1 MSLPHGNPQFVRA
14 VAHTALVLAA
24 VVLARPA
31 AAETTE
37 HGRQIVTRLC
47 SACHA
52 VGRSGPSPMPN
63 APLFRKLA
71 DRLDIDELEERMRE
85 GLSSTHRGM
94 PTFRFGRRDARAV
107 RIYLNDIRD

>member
-1 MSLPHGNPQFVRA
+1 MTVRHDNARIPRTLAHAALALTAIMFVP
-14 VAHTALVLAA
+14 
-24 VVLARPA
+24 PA
-31 AAETTE
+31 AAETAE

-52 VGRSGPSPMPN
+52 VGRSGASPLPN

-71 DRLDIDELEERMRE
+71 DRFDIHELEERMRE

-94 PTFRFGRRDARAV
+94 PTFRFDEGDARAV
-107 RIYLNDIRD
+107 RIYLNDIQN